1 MNIKSALS
9 LHMKGEHDVAKYSS
23 LCAKGYFVN
32 NYRKLNLYEVWGCIS
47 REFEPTCCIFDRD
60 TPFLYLYVIS
70 DKIACILYQWIH
82 H

>member
-1 MNIKSALS
+1 MNMKSVLS

-47 REFEPTCCIFDRD
+47 RELEPTCCIFHPD